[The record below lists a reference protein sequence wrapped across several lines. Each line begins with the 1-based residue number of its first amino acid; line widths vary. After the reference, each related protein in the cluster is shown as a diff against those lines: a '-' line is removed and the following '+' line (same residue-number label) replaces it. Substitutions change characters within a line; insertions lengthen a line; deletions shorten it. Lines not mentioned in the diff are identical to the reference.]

1 MDLQSC
7 FKGAFEAFISS
18 TLPGTSSSSWIDGLE
33 DDESPEK
40 PLLGEGFLVIDLDI
54 VDRVGLAITLGIFD
68 RGTARHEEMMRRNS
82 LFNGSVTEIRNDI
95 RVSKEA
101 SSSIDCG
108 YKCA

>member
-7 FKGAFEAFISS
+7 FKGALEAFISS

-82 LFNGSVTEIRNDI
+82 LFNQCSVGPVTQTQT
-95 RVSKEA
+95 
-101 SSSIDCG
+101 
-108 YKCA
+108 